1 MEVTIIRL
9 SRPLLL
15 PSARTEKGYL
25 YNTIYGFVIERP
37 IKDDILNKAEDYA
50 GYLGAMHLH
59 YNGSDKD
66 FTINKEFRG
75 EPDWADKKGVTHI
88 TFDAWMR
95 KICNKAKD
103 KLNLSYTIISMDL
116 SEEVYSSS
124 INKWG
129 LIVDED
135 FYYYLDDYN
144 SGSESEKPLWE
155 EDGFPF

>member
-15 PSARTEKGYL
+15 PSERTENGLL
-25 YNTIYGFVIERP
+25 YKTIYGFVIERP

-50 GYLGAMHLH
+50 GYLGAMYLH
-59 YNGSDKD
+59 YNGCDKY

-95 KICNKAKD
+95 RICNKAKD
-103 KLNLSYTIISMDL
+103 KLNLSYTIIPMDL
-116 SEEVYSSS
+116 DEETYSTS
-124 INKWG
+124 INNCG
-129 LIVDED
+129 LIVDEE
-135 FYYYLDDYN
+135 FYYYLEDYN
-144 SGSESEKPLWE
+144 SGREPEKPLWD
-155 EDGFPF
+155 EDDLPF